1 MKKGLFLVAISILFV
16 ACTPKNS
23 AFRYFDKGDIET
35 NAVRN
40 TKKADIIKNDA
51 IEVTFM
57 ATYLNK
63 FDPKISPKEET
74 DFTKNGYEL
83 LLNGKTPISIE
94 KLDRDDKKYE
104 DMMLRNF
111 WGSYYLVKFSNQELV
126 QNLNITLKPKSSD
139 ATLNFEK

>member
-1 MKKGLFLVAISILFV
+1 MR
-16 ACTPKNS
+16 NS
-23 AFRYFDKGDIET
+23 G
-35 NAVRN
+35 
-40 TKKADIIKNDA
+40 
-51 IEVTFM
+51 
-57 ATYLNK
+57 
-63 FDPKISPKEET
+63 KEENFLIYIYFPNLEEQI

-111 WGSYYLVKFSNQELV
+111 WGSYYLVKFSNKELV